1 MNLQVCPSASW
12 LKTFYWSIGRL
23 YHYHLK
29 MKNWLHVLYHLKRF
43 GLVPWIRARI
53 TILLHTTM
61 LLHNWFHSNMW
72 LGLAL
77 NLPCMN
83 DKGNSC
89 SYSCLIEWVNRSM
102 VKTTR
107 IPVIFIT
114 ILLYIEQLHCQKS
127 IHLPETDGWV
137 RKNNDWHFY
146 TLLKS
151 MLGYHVIVEFLIRVE
166 KCFIKFWQIVLND
179 NSR

>member
-1 MNLQVCPSASW
+1 ML
-12 LKTFYWSIGRL
+12 
-23 YHYHLK
+23 HL
-29 MKNWLHVLYHLKRF
+29 LE
-43 GLVPWIRARI
+43 
-53 TILLHTTM
+53 TTM
-61 LLHNWFHSNMW
+61 LLHNWSHSNMW

-102 VKTTR
+102 VKTTG

-137 RKNNDWHFY
+137 GKNNDWHFY

-151 MLGYHVIVEFLIRVE
+151 MLGYHVIVEFVIQVE
-166 KCFIKFWQIVLND
+166 KCFIKFWQIVFSYSFWLPTP
-179 NSR
+179 NSWNISGKCWIFKFLLKSQNLCLKIPTTLINRYIHQFDRDFTG

>member
-1 MNLQVCPSASW
+1 MVSGSEPASAFMLSLLQ
-12 LKTFYWSIGRL
+12 
-23 YHYHLK
+23 
-29 MKNWLHVLYHLKRF
+29 
-43 GLVPWIRARI
+43 
-53 TILLHTTM
+53 TTM

-114 ILLYIEQLHCQKS
+114 ILLYMEQLHCQKS

-137 RKNNDWHFY
+137 GKNNDQHFY

-151 MLGYHVIVEFLIRVE
+151 IIFGCRVCDQSYV
-166 KCFIKFWQIVLND
+166 KQVLFSD
-179 NSR
+179 ASELSWHKP